1 MKRINLDWFF
11 KFRQYMPFS
20 ASYNIVEKTF
30 NRGMGSLALFRFY
43 ADKKIV
49 LINQSIYNNSDKE
62 KLDKFLNE
70 NNMNDWEKKFIYY
83 GYPDYYFHSF
93 GLN

>member
-1 MKRINLDWFF
+1 MKTINLDWFF
-11 KFRQYMPFS
+11 KFRQYNQYS
-20 ASYNIVEKTF
+20 KSYNIVEKTF

-62 KLDKFLNE
+62 KLDKFLIE
-70 NNMNDWEKKFIYY
+70 NNMTDWEKMFIYY
-83 GYPDYYFHSF
+83 GYPDYYNKSF
-93 GLN
+93 AIR